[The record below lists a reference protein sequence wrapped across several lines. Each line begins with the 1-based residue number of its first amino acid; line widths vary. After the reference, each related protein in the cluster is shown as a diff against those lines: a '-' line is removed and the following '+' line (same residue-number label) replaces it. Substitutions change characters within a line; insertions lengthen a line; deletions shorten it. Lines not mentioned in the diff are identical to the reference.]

1 MIVYRKAQVKAAR
14 DWFLRPIVDRLDSM
28 HLAMGRIESHRVRAQ
43 TFADIRDA
51 EFKVFSQSG
60 EDGILQYL
68 LAKVPVTSR
77 TFVEIGVE
85 DYRESNTRF
94 LLQND
99 NWSGLIIDRGTS
111 HLAFLESSSLRW
123 RYRVDGVSAF
133 VTPGDIDAVLTDGG
147 FQGEIGLLSIDIDGN
162 DYWLFE
168 AIKAVEPQI
177 VVIEYN
183 SMFGPD
189 LPVTVPYDPAFDRFE
204 AHYSGLY
211 FGASLS
217 ALCELAVARGYR
229 FVGSSS
235 SGVNAFFVRADLAA
249 ALPEMTAAEGWVAS
263 AARESRDRRGHLTY
277 VGEVSQQLRLIGHL
291 PLYNVVDGSTASVAE
306 LFPAS

>member
-1 MIVYRKAQVKAAR
+1 MYRKAQVKAAR
-14 DWFLRPIVDRLDSM
+14 DWFLRPVVDRLDAM
-28 HLAMGRIESHRVRAQ
+28 HLAVGRMESHRVRAQ

-51 EFKVFSQSG
+51 EFKVFSQFG

-77 TFVEIGVE
+77 TFVEIGVD

-99 NWSGLIIDRGTS
+99 NWRGLIIDRGAK

-123 RYRVDGVSAF
+123 RYRIDGVSAF
-133 VTPGDIDAVLTDGG
+133 VTPADIDGVLADAG
-147 FQGEIGLLSIDIDGN
+147 FEGEIGLLSIDIDGN
-162 DYWLFE
+162 DYWLLD
-168 AIKAVEPQI
+168 AIKAVDPQI
-177 VVIEYN
+177 VVVEYN
-183 SMFGPD
+183 SIFGPE
-189 LPVTVPYDPAFDRFE
+189 LAVTVPYDPTFDRFE

-217 ALCELAVARGYR
+217 ALCELAAARGYR
-229 FVGSSS
+229 FVGATS
-235 SGVNAFFVRADLAA
+235 SGVNAFFVRSDLAA
-249 ALPEMTAAEGWVAS
+249 ALPERTAAEGWVAS
-263 AARESRDRRGHLTY
+263 SVRESRDRRGRLSY
-277 VGEVSQQLRLIGHL
+277 VGDASEKLRLVGHL

-306 LFPAS
+306 LLPGS

>member
-1 MIVYRKAQVKAAR
+1 MYRKAQVKAAR
-14 DWFLRPIVDRLDSM
+14 DWFLRPGVDRLDAIQ
-28 HLAMGRIESHRVRAQ
+28 LAVGRMESHRVRAE
-43 TFADIRDA
+43 TYADIRDA
-51 EFKVFSQSG
+51 EFKVFSQFG

-68 LAKVPVTSR
+68 LAKVPVTTK
-77 TFVEIGVE
+77 TFVEIGVD

-94 LLQND
+94 LLQNE
-99 NWSGLIIDRGTS
+99 NWRGLIIDRGTS

-133 VTPGDIDAVLTDGG
+133 VTPEDIDRILADGG
-147 FQGEIGLLSIDIDGN
+147 FEGEIGLLSIDIDGN
-162 DYWLFE
+162 DYWLLE

-177 VVIEYN
+177 IVVEYN

-189 LPVTVPYDPAFDRFE
+189 LAVTVPYDPAFDRFQ

-211 FGASLS
+211 FGASLR
-217 ALCELAVARGYR
+217 ALCELAAARGYR

-235 SGVNAFFVRADLAA
+235 SGVNAFFVRADLAS
-249 ALPEMTAAEGWVAS
+249 ALPERTAAQGWVAS
-263 AARESRDRRGHLTY
+263 SVRESRDRRGRLTY
-277 VGEVSQQLRLIGHL
+277 VGDVSQQLRLVGHL

-306 LFPAS
+306 LLPGS